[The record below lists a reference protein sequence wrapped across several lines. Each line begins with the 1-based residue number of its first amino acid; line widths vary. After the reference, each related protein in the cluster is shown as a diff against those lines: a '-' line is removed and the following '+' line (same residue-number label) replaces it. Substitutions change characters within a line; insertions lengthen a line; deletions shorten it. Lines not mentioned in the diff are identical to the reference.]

1 MIALRCLYSYLQV
14 EFELALDDFSEAI
27 ALDSSVANFYYNR
40 GLIKFRLKVTF
51 PPLEMGREKVGW
63 VLHR

>member
-40 GLIKFRLKVTF
+40 GLIEFRLKVTF
-51 PPLEMGREKVGW
+51 PPLEMGRGKVGW